1 MYIQVHTDN
10 IFLFILYL
18 NCYLFEQH
26 KNQIVSQCIY
36 ISTFQDKITAKI
48 TVVVKKIY
56 TTVKSFVSSAEKLEW
71 CYLLT
76 RKLPWLLDLDRN

>member
-26 KNQIVSQCIY
+26 KNQIVSHYDQH
-36 ISTFQDKITAKI
+36 SKWDKITAKI
-48 TVVVKKIY
+48 TIFVKKIY
-56 TTVKSFVSSAEKLEW
+56 TTVKSLVSSAEKLEW
-71 CYLLT
+71 CYLLA